1 MPREGARGQTIQ
13 VAETTKKKS
22 CRTLDFLYL
31 RNPEVR
37 RLFFWSV
44 NIEGAEA
51 LPTNLAAHQQPFGD
65 KQNEKPTRCLR

>member
-13 VAETTKKKS
+13 VAETTKKN
-22 CRTLDFLYL
+22 RVDFLYL